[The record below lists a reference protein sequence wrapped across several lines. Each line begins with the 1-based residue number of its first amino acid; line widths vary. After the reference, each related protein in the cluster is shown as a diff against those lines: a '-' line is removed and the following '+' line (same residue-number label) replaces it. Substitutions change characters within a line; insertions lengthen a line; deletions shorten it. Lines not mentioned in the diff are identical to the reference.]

1 MSTESPQI
9 DKRRARRSFGR
20 SADRYDEVAVL
31 QREIGGRM
39 LERLDVVRLQPQT
52 VLDVGAGTGFSTEG
66 LLRRYPKARV
76 IALDFALPMLRHA
89 QRKGRWL
96 RRPRC
101 LCADAECLP
110 LADGTVDLLYSNV
123 TLQWCNDLEN
133 TFREFL
139 RVLRPGG
146 LLMFTTFGP
155 DTLRELRAAWARADG
170 HSHVSRFP
178 DMHDLGDSLVRA
190 RFADPVMD
198 MERMTL
204 TYLEVADLMRDLK
217 LLGAHNAT
225 NDRPRGL
232 TGKGRLQAMTRA
244 YDALRVDGRLP
255 ASYEVVY
262 GHAWAPEQKP
272 LADGVAVP
280 VESIRRHP
288 PPQGG

>member
-1 MSTESPQI
+1 MSTGSPQI
-9 DKRRARRSFGR
+9 DKHQARLSFER

-39 LERLDVVRLQPQT
+39 LERLELVRLQPQT

-66 LLRRYPKARV
+66 LLQRYPKAWV

-89 QRKGRWL
+89 QRKGGWL

-101 LCADAECLP
+101 LCADAEHLP
-110 LADGTVDLLYSNV
+110 LADGSVDLLYSNV

-155 DTLRELRAAWARADG
+155 DTLRELRAAWAQADS
-170 HSHVSRFP
+170 HSHVSLFP

-198 MERMTL
+198 VERMTL
-204 TYLEVADLMRDLK
+204 SYRKIADLMRDLK
-217 LLGAHNAT
+217 ILGGHNVT
-225 NDRPRGL
+225 NNRSRSL
-232 TGKGRLQAMTRA
+232 TGKGRLQTMTQA
-244 YDALRVDGRLP
+244 YEELRVDGRLP

-280 VESIRRHP
+280 VESIRRQP
-288 PPQGG
+288 LP